1 MSESQIL
8 EMAAQ
13 GSPSAMIVIVAI
25 VLVRQWLTGIR
36 EEVKLLTAEVSKLRR
51 DVTQDQIQQAG
62 RAGTVETQIEEL
74 DRRIGE
80 LERGRSAERG
90 RVAVQ

>member
-25 VLVRQWLTGIR
+25 FLVRQWLTGIR

-74 DRRIGE
+74 DRRVGE

>member
-1 MSESQIL
+1 MTESQIL

-25 VLVRQWLTGIR
+25 FLFRQWLTGIR
-36 EEVKLLTAEVSKLRR
+36 EEVKLLTAEVSKLRQ
-51 DVTQDQIQQAG
+51 DVTQDQILQAG

-74 DRRIGE
+74 DRRVGE

>member
-25 VLVRQWLTGIR
+25 FLVRQWLTGIR

-62 RAGTVETQIEEL
+62 SAGTVETQIEEL
-74 DRRIGE
+74 DRRVGE

>member
-1 MSESQIL
+1 
-8 EMAAQ
+8 
-13 GSPSAMIVIVAI
+13 MIVIVAI
-25 VLVRQWLTGIR
+25 FLVRQWLTGIR

-51 DVTQDQIQQAG
+51 DVTQDQIVQAG

-74 DRRIGE
+74 DRRVGE
-80 LERGRSAERG
+80 LERERLSARG

>member
-1 MSESQIL
+1 MTESQIL

-25 VLVRQWLTGIR
+25 FLVRQWLGGIR

-51 DVTQDQIQQAG
+51 DVTQDQIVQAG

-74 DRRIGE
+74 DRRVGE
-80 LERGRSAERG
+80 LERERSSARG

>member
-1 MSESQIL
+1 MTESQIL

-25 VLVRQWLTGIR
+25 FLVRQWLTGIR
-36 EEVKLLTAEVSKLRR
+36 EEVKLLTAEVSKLRQ
-51 DVTQDQIQQAG
+51 DVTQDQILQAG

-74 DRRIGE
+74 DRRVGE

>member
-1 MSESQIL
+1 MTESQIL

-62 RAGTVETQIEEL
+62 GAGTVETQIEEL
-74 DRRIGE
+74 DRRVGE
-80 LERGRSAERG
+80 LERGRSVERG
-90 RVAVQ
+90 RAAVQ

>member
-25 VLVRQWLTGIR
+25 FLVRQWLTGIR
-36 EEVKLLTAEVSKLRR
+36 EEVKLLTAEVSKLRQ
-51 DVTQDQIQQAG
+51 DVTQDQILQAG

-74 DRRIGE
+74 DRRVGE

>member
-25 VLVRQWLTGIR
+25 FLVRQWLTGIR
-36 EEVKLLTAEVSKLRR
+36 EEVKLLTAEVSKLRQ

-62 RAGTVETQIEEL
+62 RAGTVETRIEEL
-74 DRRIGE
+74 DRRVGD
-80 LERGRSAERG
+80 LEQLRSEARG

>member
-1 MSESQIL
+1 
-8 EMAAQ
+8 
-13 GSPSAMIVIVAI
+13 MIVIVAI
-25 VLVRQWLTGIR
+25 FLVRQWLTGIR
-36 EEVKLLTAEVSKLRR
+36 EEVKLLTAEVSKLRQ
-51 DVTQDQIQQAG
+51 DVTQDQILQAG

-74 DRRIGE
+74 DRRVGE

>member
-25 VLVRQWLTGIR
+25 FLVRQWLTGIR
-36 EEVKLLTAEVSKLRR
+36 EEVKLLTAEVSKLRQ
-51 DVTQDQIQQAG
+51 DVTQDQILQAG

-74 DRRIGE
+74 DRRVGE
-80 LERGRSAERG
+80 LERGRSVERG

>member
-25 VLVRQWLTGIR
+25 FLVRQWLTGIR

-62 RAGTVETQIEEL
+62 RAGTVETRIEEL
-74 DRRIGE
+74 DRRVGD
-80 LERGRSAERG
+80 LEQLRSEARG

>member
-1 MSESQIL
+1 MTESQIL

-13 GSPSAMIVIVAI
+13 GSPSAMIVVIAI
-25 VLVRQWLTGIR
+25 FLVRQWLTGIR
-36 EEVKLLTAEVSKLRR
+36 EEVKLLTAEVSKLRQ
-51 DVTQDQIQQAG
+51 DVTQDQILQAG

-74 DRRIGE
+74 DRRVGE
-80 LERGRSAERG
+80 LERGRSSERG

>member
-1 MSESQIL
+1 MTESQIL

-25 VLVRQWLTGIR
+25 FLVRQWLTGIR
-36 EEVKLLTAEVSKLRR
+36 EEVKLLTAEVSKLRQ
-51 DVTQDQIQQAG
+51 DVTQDQILQAG

-74 DRRIGE
+74 DRRVGE
-80 LERGRSAERG
+80 LERGRSSERG

>member
-1 MSESQIL
+1 MTESQIL

-25 VLVRQWLTGIR
+25 FLVRQWLTGIR

-51 DVTQDQIQQAG
+51 DVTQDQILQAG

-74 DRRIGE
+74 DRRVGE

>member
-13 GSPSAMIVIVAI
+13 GSPSAMIVVIAI
-25 VLVRQWLTGIR
+25 FLVRQWLTGIR
-36 EEVKLLTAEVSKLRR
+36 EEVKLLTAEVSKLRQ
-51 DVTQDQIQQAG
+51 DVTQDQILQAG

-74 DRRIGE
+74 DRRVGE

>member
-1 MSESQIL
+1 MTESQIL

-25 VLVRQWLTGIR
+25 FLVRQWLTGIR

-74 DRRIGE
+74 DRRVGE
-80 LERGRSAERG
+80 LERGRSVERG
-90 RVAVQ
+90 RAAVQ

>member
-1 MSESQIL
+1 MTESQIL

-74 DRRIGE
+74 DRRVGE
-80 LERGRSAERG
+80 LERGRSVERG
-90 RVAVQ
+90 RAAVQ

>member
-25 VLVRQWLTGIR
+25 FLVRQWLTGIR

-51 DVTQDQIQQAG
+51 DVTQDQILQAG

-74 DRRIGE
+74 DRRVGE

>member
-25 VLVRQWLTGIR
+25 FLVRQWLTGIR
-36 EEVKLLTAEVSKLRR
+36 EEVKLLTAEVSKLRQ
-51 DVTQDQIQQAG
+51 DVTQDQILQAG

-74 DRRIGE
+74 DRRVGE
-80 LERGRSAERG
+80 LERGRSSERG

>member
-25 VLVRQWLTGIR
+25 FLVRQWLTGIR

-74 DRRIGE
+74 DRRVGE
-80 LERGRSAERG
+80 LERVRSSERG

>member
-25 VLVRQWLTGIR
+25 FLVRQWLTGIR
-36 EEVKLLTAEVSKLRR
+36 EEVKLLTAEVSKLRQ
-51 DVTQDQIQQAG
+51 DVTQDQILQAG

-74 DRRIGE
+74 DRRVGE
-80 LERGRSAERG
+80 LERERSSARG